1 MPISFRCPACRNKL
15 STAKRKAGQTVAC
28 PNCQTEVQVPTADT
42 LDPKVERLL
51 ATAARSN
58 RSDDAA
64 EAAAPVPLPV
74 PVPVPPPPPPPP
86 TVARRPKPASPP
98 PPVKLN
104 DLPLFEREDFAEM
117 LEKEE
122 EEEPPQPL
130 PAAPPPPTAPAD
142 HLLVT
147 RGTAIMV
154 LVCVVL
160 LVALAFAAGLMVG
173 SRG

>member
-15 STAKRKAGQTVAC
+15 STARRKAGQTVAC

-51 ATAARSN
+51 ATAARTS
-58 RSDDAA
+58 RSDDSA
-64 EAAAPVPLPV
+64 EPAAPVPLPV
-74 PVPVPPPPPPPP
+74 PVPPPPPPP

-122 EEEPPQPL
+122 EEETPQPL
-130 PAAPPPPTAPAD
+130 PAPAPPPAAAAD

-147 RGTAIMV
+147 RGTAVMV